1 MSLQTHDISP
11 EARKLRRKGD
21 YFRHGNGMFKDV
33 ELGVFQKED
42 QWAWSGV
49 TWEKRV
55 ENEIGNGQ
63 GLELAGSYKGY

>member
-1 MSLQTHDISP
+1 
-11 EARKLRRKGD
+11 
-21 YFRHGNGMFKDV
+21 MFKDV